1 MKTSITEGTIWKAI
15 LSFFFPILFGTFF
28 QQLYNTVDAVVVG
41 RVVGKEALAA
51 VGGGVAVYV
60 NLLVGFFVGL
70 SSGATV
76 IVSQFFGAKSIRDTD
91 SAIHTS
97 FALAIIGGII
107 ITVLGFLTTKA
118 ALHFMNTPTEI
129 FSFSEE
135 YLKIYF
141 VGIVPLLVYNIG
153 SGILRAVGDSKTPL
167 YILII
172 GCFVN
177 IALDLLL
184 VVVFRLGI
192 AGVAWATVASETI
205 SMLLVCAFL
214 MKSQEIYQLKIKNI
228 SITPHI
234 LKKMLK
240 IGFPAGVQSSMYTI
254 SNILIQTSINSFGTV
269 TIAAWA
275 AYGKIDVLFWMVI
288 SAFGVA
294 VTTFAG
300 QNYGAK
306 KTDRVKEGMKIS
318 LAMAMATTIVLSVVF
333 CIFCRPMYQ
342 IFTTE
347 SDVIDEG
354 VAMLRFLAPTYFT
367 FVAVE
372 ILSGTIRGC
381 GVSFV
386 PMLISLFGICI
397 LRVVWILVAV
407 PLRPVF
413 TTVELS
419 YPITWATTSLLYI
432 IYYLSGRWQ
441 RSQTVLKKG
450 K

>member
-1 MKTSITEGTIWKAI
+1 MKNKKDASINSTVFWKMAREYVDHRLPDI
-15 LSFFFPILFGTFF
+15 RKASPD
-28 QQLYNTVDAVVVG
+28 TVKSYRDSLNRYIDYLESVKHVRRAEICFSDFNKTNLTDYLDWMLNEKKYA
-41 RVVGKEALAA
+41 GKDQNDRE
-51 VGGGVAVYV
+51 V
-60 NLLVGFFVGL
+60 
-70 SSGATV
+70 
-76 IVSQFFGAKSIRDTD
+76 
-91 SAIHTS
+91 
-97 FALAIIGGII
+97 
-107 ITVLGFLTTKA
+107 
-118 ALHFMNTPTEI
+118 M
-129 FSFSEE
+129 
-135 YLKIYF
+135 
-141 VGIVPLLVYNIG
+141 
-153 SGILRAVGDSKTPL
+153 
-167 YILII
+167 
-172 GCFVN
+172 
-177 IALDLLL
+177 
-184 VVVFRLGI
+184 
-192 AGVAWATVASETI
+192 
-205 SMLLVCAFL
+205 M

-306 KTDRVKEGMKIS
+306 KTDRVKAGMKIS

-347 SDVIDEG
+347 SDVINEG

-419 YPITWATTSLLYI
+419 YPITWATTSLLYT

-450 K
+450 E